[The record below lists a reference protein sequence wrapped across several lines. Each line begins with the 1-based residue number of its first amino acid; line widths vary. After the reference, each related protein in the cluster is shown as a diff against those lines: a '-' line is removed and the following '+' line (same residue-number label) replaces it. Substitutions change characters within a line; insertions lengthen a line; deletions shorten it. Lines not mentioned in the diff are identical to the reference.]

1 MKKIGCFLV
10 SLFLLL
16 GSAVPAYAESGYQL
30 DINADNITHEVSDT
44 LYGAFIEDI
53 SFGCDGGLVA
63 NMVNNGSFEYLEN
76 QNAGW
81 LYSDITSEMMSEEP
95 MNQHNTQYNVLTVNG
110 KGVVENIGFP
120 ELYKYKTYETV
131 EEKQTEAD
139 MGFKEGESY
148 DFSCYVRN
156 LDFEGTIS
164 VYLDSKENASSL
176 LQLSTDGV
184 NARTWQRL
192 SATLTSKATEDGGL
206 AIKLEGNGRIALDFV
221 QLIPQSSYGYGTDTW
236 QYTTLRSDLFE
247 ALQNMNPSF
256 VRFPGGCFVEGDDL
270 AHLYSWKNTLGALEE
285 RPQDYNLWR
294 DGNNGRYY
302 NNTNAM
308 GFHEY
313 FQLCED
319 LDAEAV
325 PVVTVGMICQGR
337 CAYDDH
343 VIAHEK
349 RMTMT
354 DEQWQDYMVNE
365 RGWDPENQQAI
376 DDYTQWIDSFEIHSD
391 EDFEAWLDT
400 VAYRPGTDEFTNY
413 AQDVLDLIEY
423 ANGDAQTTYW
433 GALRAANGHPE
444 PFNIH
449 YLGLGNENWG
459 DLYFRNFTAL
469 YDIVK
474 AKYPDITII
483 SSAGSWLEGEPFDK
497 AWEEINAHYADT
509 IVDEHYYTEQQYLFR
524 HNDRYDSYDRNGA
537 GVFIGE
543 YAAKAQGF
551 GTMITK
557 NNMFSAIEEASYMT
571 GMERNGDV
579 VKMASYAPTFA
590 KVNAQCWDQ
599 NLIWFD
605 SQEVALTPDYYTQ
618 LLFANNTGKQYIDAT
633 FHNPKGELIS
643 PTVSEG
649 SASEFSEG
657 IYQSVTVDEET
668 QTIYVKLV
676 SRDKDKVVHI
686 NLDGFDN
693 INKAS
698 NLKLAHKYQPASNE
712 IGKQRVAPVEEE
724 LSFDGNTIDVDVDA
738 NSINVI
744 RIAYGANNGETLYHL
759 PATMNLETKA
769 FMPAKNIIA
778 MVVIIVAFTLGTVI
792 GFMMYVKV
800 LKKKK
805 RRRRRR

>member
-1 MKKIGCFLV
+1 MKKLSCFILT
-10 SLFLLL
+10 LILLL
-16 GSAVPAYAESGYQL
+16 GSAVPAYAARSYQL
-30 DINADNITHEVSDT
+30 DISRDNISHEVSDT
-44 LYGAFIEDI
+44 LYGLFIEDI
-53 SFGCDGGLVA
+53 SFACDGGLVS

-81 LYSDITSEMMSEEP
+81 LYSGITSEMMSDEP
-95 MNQHNTQYNVLTVNG
+95 MNANNTQYNVLTVNG
-110 KGVVENIGFP
+110 TGIAENIGFP

-131 EEKQTEAD
+131 EEKTTQAD

-148 DFSCYVRN
+148 DFSCYMKN
-156 LDFEGTIS
+156 IDFSGTIS
-164 VYLDSKENASSL
+164 IYLDSKNNASNI
-176 LQLSTDGV
+176 LQLAIDNLNTRSWSKVCGV
-184 NARTWQRL
+184 
-192 SATLTSKATEDGGL
+192 LTAAATEDGGL
-206 AIKLEGNGRIALDFV
+206 AIKLEGTGRIALDFV
-221 QLIPQSSYGYGTDTW
+221 QLIPESSYGYGKETW
-236 QYTTLRSDLFE
+236 RYTTLRSDLLE
-247 ALQNMNPSF
+247 ALKNMNPAF
-256 VRFPGGCFVEGDDL
+256 IRFPGGCLAEGTELDK
-270 AHLYSWKNTLGALEE
+270 LYSWKNTIGALEE
-285 RPQDYNLWR
+285 RPQDFNLWR

-308 GFHEY
+308 GYHEY
-313 FQLCED
+313 FQLCEE
-319 LDAEAV
+319 LGAEAV
-325 PVVTVGMICQGR
+325 PIVNVGMVCQGR

-376 DDYTQWIDSFEIHSD
+376 DDYTGWIDSFGINTD

-459 DLYFRNFTAL
+459 DLYFRNFSAL

-474 AKYPDITII
+474 KKYPDITIV
-483 SSAGSWLEGEPFDK
+483 SSAGTWLEGDQFDR
-497 AWEEINAHYADT
+497 AWAEINEKYPDT
-509 IVDEHYYTEQQYLFR
+509 IVDEHYYTEQQYLFQ
-524 HNDRYDSYDRNGA
+524 HNDRYDSYSRDGA

-551 GTMITK
+551 GTLITK
-557 NNMFSAIEEASYMT
+557 NNLFSAIEEASFMT
-571 GMERNGDV
+571 GFERNGDI
-579 VKMASYAPTFA
+579 VKMASYAPTLA

-605 SQEVALTPDYYTQ
+605 SQEVALTPDYYNQ
-618 LLFANNTGKQYIDAT
+618 LLFANNTGNRYIESFLTLA
-633 FHNPKGELIS
+633 NGEPL
-643 PTVSEG
+643 TVTPMLTDTTET
-649 SASEFSEG
+649 SEG
-657 IYQSVTVDEET
+657 IYQSVTVNET
-668 QTIYVKLV
+668 EQVIYVKLV
-676 SRDKDKVVHI
+676 SRDEDKTVHI
-686 NLDGFDN
+686 NVDGFDN
-693 INKAS
+693 INKVS
-698 NLKLAHKYQPASNE
+698 NLKLSHKYQPASNE
-712 IGKQRVAPVEEE
+712 IGKQRVAPEEEE
-724 LSFDGNTIDVDVDA
+724 LTADGNSIEIDVDA

-744 RIAYGANNGETLYHL
+744 RIAYGTNNGDALYHL
-759 PATMNLETKA
+759 PETMNLDTKP
-769 FMPAKNIIA
+769 FMPVKNMIA
-778 MVVIIVAFTLGTVI
+778 IAVIVVAFTVGTAI
-792 GFMMYVKV
+792 GFLLYVKV

-805 RRRRRR
+805 RRR